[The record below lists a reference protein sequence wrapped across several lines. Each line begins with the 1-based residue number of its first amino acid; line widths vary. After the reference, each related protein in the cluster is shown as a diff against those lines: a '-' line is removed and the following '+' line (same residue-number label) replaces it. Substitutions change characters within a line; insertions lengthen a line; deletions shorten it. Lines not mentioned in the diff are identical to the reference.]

1 LANGVDLLIE
11 APARVELVD
20 VGNCVLHRGRIVAR
34 VPSKGTGYTVDT
46 AKAKVV
52 DLGTEFGV
60 AVDPDRETVVQV
72 FAGTVVTELKNPDAP
87 PNEKTRRL
95 VAGETVRIDATGA
108 VELQRILFSHE
119 QFLRTFSTPSVY
131 EGEELIPF
139 KPSEVSS
146 LDVVAAP
153 GPVTIDGDLSDW
165 DLSGRFHARCLGRF
179 AESYYVEGN
188 MMYDR
193 QYLYI
198 AARVGDPMPMR
209 NLIDPNADPWSAW
222 MGGSLQFRL
231 STDRSFGWP
240 LKAMRPGYRCGPDKP
255 IPQDTSG
262 RIVHLTLWYF
272 QPREQPCLE
281 LRYGMNLDR
290 GVVNPPGWQGAF
302 RKASDGKS
310 YTVECAVPWTLLGAG
325 SDPPRA
331 GDELGFCWTV
341 NWSDASGKRWKG
353 QLIEI
358 KNPAYSAR
366 GLQTFIFGET
376 WGKAIYK

>member
-1 LANGVDLLIE
+1 M
-11 APARVELVD
+11 
-20 VGNCVLHRGRIVAR
+20 
-34 VPSKGTGYTVDT
+34 
-46 AKAKVV
+46 
-52 DLGTEFGV
+52 
-60 AVDPDRETVVQV
+60 
-72 FAGTVVTELKNPDAP
+72 
-87 PNEKTRRL
+87 
-95 VAGETVRIDATGA
+95 
-108 VELQRILFSHE
+108 FSHE
-119 QFLRTFSTPSVY
+119 LFLRTFSTPSVY

-139 KPSEVSS
+139 KPSEISS

-165 DLSGRFHARCLGRF
+165 DLSGRFEARCPGPF
-179 AESYYVEGN
+179 AESYYVEGS

-209 NLIDPNADPWSAW
+209 NLIDPDTDPWSAW

-240 LKAMRPGYRCGPDKP
+240 LKAMRPSYRHGPDKP
-255 IPQDTSG
+255 IPQDTSD

-302 RKASDGKS
+302 RKAPDGKS
-310 YTVECAVPWTLLGAG
+310 YTVECAIPWTLLGAG

-331 GDELGFCWTV
+331 GDELGLCWTV

-353 QLIEI
+353 QLVEI

-366 GLQTFIFGET
+366 GQQTFIFGET
-376 WGKAIYK
+376 WGKAVYR